1 MPKLEIF
8 DPPLCCP
15 TGICGPSVDP
25 ALLKFAGALAWLRR
39 QGVVIERR
47 NLAQEPEAF
56 AANDTVKRLLD
67 ERGDGVLP
75 LTLLDGR
82 VVATGVYP
90 TKEELAAATGVA
102 IRTLPVAAKTGE
114 TGGGGASCC

>member
-8 DPPLCCP
+8 DPPLCCSS
-15 TGICGPSVDP
+15 GVCGPSVDP

-56 AANDTVKRLLD
+56 DASPEVKRLL
-67 ERGDGVLP
+67 EEKGDKALP
-75 LTLLDGR
+75 VTLVDGR
-82 VVATGVYP
+82 VIAVGAYP
-90 TKEELAAATGVA
+90 TKAELAAATGVKVT
-102 IRTLPVAAKTGE
+102 TLANALIPD
-114 TGGGGASCC
+114 GGPCA